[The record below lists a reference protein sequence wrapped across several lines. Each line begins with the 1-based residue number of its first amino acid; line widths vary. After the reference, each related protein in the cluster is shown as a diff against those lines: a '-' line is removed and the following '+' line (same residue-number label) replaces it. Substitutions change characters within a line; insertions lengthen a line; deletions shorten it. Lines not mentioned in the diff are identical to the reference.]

1 MRSSPQDAGH
11 AAREQETPRA
21 HLCVVSVP
29 GGRFCLGWRPECHA
43 GFSCWT
49 HFPFRSAR
57 EFVTPSGLHFGVSPL
72 EMPGALQ
79 RPVSSHGALGASP
92 VRGLHLYPQAPP
104 QGWATAGAGTDVP
117 GKWSPCSGN
126 SGLAGCHPLS
136 PVNRPKGR

>member
-1 MRSSPQDAGH
+1 MQRGSRRRPAPTCVWFLFRGGGSASGGAPS
-11 AAREQETPRA
+11 AAQA
-21 HLCVVSVP
+21 S
-29 GGRFCLGWRPECHA
+29 A
-43 GFSCWT
+43 

-57 EFVTPSGLHFGVSPL
+57 EFVTPSGLHFSVSPL

-79 RPVSSHGALGASP
+79 RPVSSHGALGVSP
-92 VRGLHLYPQAPP
+92 VRGLHLHPQGPP

-126 SGLAGCHPLS
+126 RGLAGCHPLS